1 MTVAAPSYDRKIDIA
16 ASVRGAYTLVMD
28 NTRTAVELAWLPFA
42 IIAGAEIL
50 ELLLGAG
57 GLLGRALGGLIAAI
71 ASALFVTTFFVR
83 WNRFVLLGESI
94 SPGLLPPGWGA
105 AFWAGIKIGLLIAVP
120 TIVLGIIAAPLA
132 VIAGIALILA
142 SVRVSLV
149 FPAASVER
157 PISFRQAWDAVAGNY
172 WRLFGCLVLC
182 ALPFVIVQA
191 ILGAIG
197 AALPSVLA
205 LVFQI
210 AGLAVQ
216 FAAIAVS
223 ASLLSDVYRG
233 LEPAAPEQRVA

>member
-1 MTVAAPSYDRKIDIA
+1 
-16 ASVRGAYTLVMD
+16 L
-28 NTRTAVELAWLPFA
+28 
-42 IIAGAEIL
+42 
-50 ELLLGAG
+50 
-57 GLLGRALGGLIAAI
+57 
-71 ASALFVTTFFVR
+71 
-83 WNRFVLLGESI
+83 
-94 SPGLLPPGWGA
+94 
-105 AFWAGIKIGLLIAVP
+105 AVP

-182 ALPFVIVQA
+182 ALPFAIVQA

-216 FAAIAVS
+216 FAAIAVG